1 MQSLEVAMYFK
12 HSVKRLSQAGQ
23 NSVEESS
30 LNFPE
35 RIKLAIEQAG
45 GAQKL
50 AEKVGVSQLILQG
63 WQSGRTE
70 PSRLALIKLANASKL
85 PIQWLA
91 CDDDRLGKLAS
102 PQTNPSVVDMDS
114 LEEIILKIRRLFVQ
128 QKLSL
133 RSRAE
138 AQAIRL
144 VYEFYLLQGRQ
155 MDDASLNSLIDRLTP
170 Q

>member
-1 MQSLEVAMYFK
+1 MYFK

-23 NSVEESS
+23 NTLEEGFK
-30 LNFPE
+30 NFPE

-50 AEKVGVSQLILQG
+50 AEKVGVSLLILQG
-63 WQSGRTE
+63 WQSGKSE
-70 PSRLALIKLANASKL
+70 PSRLALIELSKASKL

-91 CDDDRLGKLAS
+91 CGEEKLDNQALALS
-102 PQTNPSVVDMDS
+102 KPSVTDMDS

-128 QKLSL
+128 QQLSL

-144 VYEFYLLQGRQ
+144 VYEFYLHQGRQ
-155 MDDASLNSLIDRLTP
+155 MDDASLDSLIERLAP

>member
-23 NSVEESS
+23 NAVEEGFQH
-30 LNFPE
+30 FPE

-45 GAQKL
+45 GPQKL
-50 AEKVGVSQLILQG
+50 AEKVGVSLLILQG
-63 WQSGRTE
+63 WQSGKTE
-70 PSRLALIKLANASKL
+70 PSRLALIKLAKASKL

-91 CDDDRLGKLAS
+91 CGEENLDKRVLAQS
-102 PQTNPSVVDMDS
+102 KPSMADMDS
-114 LEEIILKIRRLFVQ
+114 LEEIILKIRQLFVQ

-144 VYEFYLLQGRQ
+144 VYEFYLHQGRQ
-155 MDDASLNSLIDRLTP
+155 MDDASLDSLIERLAP

>member
-1 MQSLEVAMYFK
+1 
-12 HSVKRLSQAGQ
+12 
-23 NSVEESS
+23 
-30 LNFPE
+30 
-35 RIKLAIEQAG
+35 
-45 GAQKL
+45 
-50 AEKVGVSQLILQG
+50 
-63 WQSGRTE
+63 
-70 PSRLALIKLANASKL
+70 
-85 PIQWLA
+85 
-91 CDDDRLGKLAS
+91 
-102 PQTNPSVVDMDS
+102 MDS

>member
-1 MQSLEVAMYFK
+1 MYFK

-23 NSVEESS
+23 NTLEEGFR
-30 LNFPE
+30 NFPE

-50 AEKVGVSQLILQG
+50 AEKVGVSLLILQG
-63 WQSGRTE
+63 WQSGKTE
-70 PSRLALIKLANASKL
+70 PSRLALIELAKASKL

-91 CDDDRLGKLAS
+91 CGEERFDKQA
-102 PQTNPSVVDMDS
+102 PAPSKPNVADMDS

-128 QKLSL
+128 QQLSL

-144 VYEFYLLQGRQ
+144 VYEFYLHQGRQ
-155 MDDASLNSLIDRLTP
+155 MDDASLDSLIERLAP